1 MLTHP
6 AQASPKQDRDPS
18 HHPTTASKH
27 CSSPRRGA
35 GKLGAVLLPA
45 PRVRGRG
52 SPVPRSLARG
62 IPAPPKRRRRHAGFK
77 GTVQSRSCS
86 HPDAQE
92 QLSRAPQVLQRNS
105 SLLQNEGRDLFPPSP
120 PVSPSHSPGPRA
132 PPSQPKQARLPINKD
147 EEAPSHLDPFSFFSH
162 TLSKWAE
169 GQGYRKRPSA
179 GVLIALAENT
189 ACGAAEPISGSLP
202 YRQFKTSHGGPS
214 VTSIS

>member
-1 MLTHP
+1 MPTHP
-6 AQASPKQDRDPS
+6 VQTSPKQDRDPS
-18 HHPTTASKH
+18 RQPTTASKH
-27 CSSPRRGA
+27 CRTPRRGA
-35 GKLGAVLLPA
+35 GKLGAVLLSG

-52 SPVPRSLARG
+52 SPVPHSLARG
-62 IPAPPKRRRRHAGFK
+62 TPALPKRRRRHAGFK

-105 SLLQNEGRDLFPPSP
+105 SLLQNEGRDLFPHLLQSLLPTLQD
-120 PVSPSHSPGPRA
+120 HEL

-162 TLSKWAE
+162 ALSKWAE